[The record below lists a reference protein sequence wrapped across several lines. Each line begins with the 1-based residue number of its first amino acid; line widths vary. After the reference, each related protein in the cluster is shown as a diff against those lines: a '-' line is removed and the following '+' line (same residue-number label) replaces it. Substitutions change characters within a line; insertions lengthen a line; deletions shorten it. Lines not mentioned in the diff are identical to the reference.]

1 MTMVANT
8 TQPFADLIALLGN
21 TTELYDLDTATGAQ
35 LDVLG
40 QWVGVSRYLRVAIT
54 GVFFSLDVAPGL
66 DQGIVWDSV
75 NVPDQQLT
83 ALPDDEFRILLKVR
97 ILNNFWDGSLPSL
110 YNILQVFFNPNP
122 QSNATLG
129 GTFILGTSTLGY
141 GQQLYPFVQD
151 NNDLSIYFGFTR
163 EAPTPVA
170 QALLTQGE
178 LDIKPAGVLI
188 RNYVYPTQNGPIFAF
203 DVDNQYFA
211 GLDYGVW
218 GAFV

>member
-8 TQPFADLIALLGN
+8 TQPFSDLIALLGN

-75 NVPDQQLT
+75 NVPNQQLT

-110 YNILQVFFNPNP
+110 YNILQVLLNPNP
-122 QSNATLG
+122 QSN
-129 GTFILGTSTLGY
+129 LGY
-141 GQQLYPFVQD
+141 GQQIYPFVQD

-163 EAPTPVA
+163 EAPTPVV